1 MIIIEWLI
9 WWVDSL
15 FAACIGQWY
24 ISVVRFCFVLISGW
38 VVSSSIITL
47 NMALVGYE

>member
-15 FAACIGQWY
+15 FAACRGQWY
-24 ISVVRFCFVLISGW
+24 IRNAIIRFCFVAGADTGILK
-38 VVSSSIITL
+38 
-47 NMALVGYE
+47 VGGGPT